1 MNGLS
6 ENSLTDI
13 SASTIQSFHDLA
25 LMWMQA
31 NYDACGKSPEE
42 LYTAYSQIYDRIV
55 DADTK
60 RQKPN
65 GSVTLS
71 AWQHD

>member
-6 ENSLTDI
+6 ETSLTDV
-13 SASTIQSFHDLA
+13 SEETIRTFHDLA
-25 LMWMQA
+25 LLWMKT

-42 LYTAYSQIYDRIV
+42 LYVAYSQVYDRIV
-55 DADTK
+55 EADTK

-65 GSVTLS
+65 GSVTVA
-71 AWQHD
+71 AW